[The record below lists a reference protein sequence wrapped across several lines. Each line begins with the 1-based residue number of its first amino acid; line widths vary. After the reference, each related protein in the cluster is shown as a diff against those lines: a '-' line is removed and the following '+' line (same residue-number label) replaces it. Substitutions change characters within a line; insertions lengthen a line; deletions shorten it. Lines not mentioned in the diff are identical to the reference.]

1 MNDEQDIKLSDEDA
15 NQFIAIYSLIL
26 TVRDNYNNVWND
38 FEKQI
43 IEHNRFFPKS
53 EVIDKIHEY
62 KEKATTVIPCE
73 SIFYR
78 ARIFTENPNVKFIE
92 KYKSILSEN
101 GLNFNDLDIEMSGE
115 IFDTAIS
122 MLQFV
127 DESKATDDI
136 KLQLEALRRYKKSNF
151 KGYNA
156 TESLPPKENNLAGRG
171 NPDHIRYLYL
181 SEDNTTPIYEVKP
194 TIGQHISIA
203 KLKSLRELKLYDFTI
218 ASDDPLELNLFN
230 IISEKFSMPNYGE
243 TTKYLPTQYLAE
255 LIKSMNFDG
264 IRFKSSLN
272 NGGYNVML
280 FNVDDCKVLSSELV
294 TVKNINIETETPSI
308 YNEFKKT
315 KQ

>member
-43 IEHNRFFPKS
+43 IEYNRFFPKS
-53 EVIDKIHEY
+53 VVIDKIHDY
-62 KEKATTVIPCE
+62 KEKATTIFPCE

-92 KYKSILSEN
+92 KYKSVLSEN
-101 GLNFNDLDIEMSGE
+101 GLNFNDLDIENSGE

-136 KLQLEALRRYKKSNF
+136 KLQIEALRRYKKSNF